1 MKWCFIRRRKSFKLG
16 ILLGVTIASVVV
28 WANLS
33 YGGIVVQL
41 QHVNPGQH
49 PQIEAFVTV
58 EDENGD
64 SITDLTASDFSVS
77 EDGNPQ
83 TLTSFMYDPPSDD
96 PVSVALVMDY
106 SGSIVE
112 AGAIESMETAALAL
126 IDQLR
131 DGYDSCEIIKF
142 DDVISVVQKFTI
154 DKILLRDAVT
164 SPWTTTM
171 GSTKLYDAL
180 WTAVEDT
187 ASYADSQGSQGS
199 VVVISDGKDFADP
212 GYSAS
217 THSLEEVISLAMTNG
232 VTIFTVGFGYVDAE
246 VLQRLADETGGR
258 YFYAPTSQ
266 QIEDIYRTI
275 ITLLNEGGYVVS
287 YDTSVTDCE
296 YHTMQVTVTTSS
308 GLVGEDTK
316 SSLLCAQPLDESD
329 STSSGGSLIK
339 VSGGGGGG

>member
-1 MKWCFIRRRKSFKLG
+1 
-16 ILLGVTIASVVV
+16 
-28 WANLS
+28 
-33 YGGIVVQL
+33 
-41 QHVNPGQH
+41 
-49 PQIEAFVTV
+49 
-58 EDENGD
+58 
-64 SITDLTASDFSVS
+64 
-77 EDGNPQ
+77 
-83 TLTSFMYDPPSDD
+83 MYNPPSDD

-106 SGSIVE
+106 SGSLVE
-112 AGAIESMETAALAL
+112 AGVIEKMETAALAF

-142 DDVISVVQKFTI
+142 DDTISVVQKFTI

-187 ASYADSQGSQGS
+187 ASYAVSQGSQGS

-217 THSLEEVISLAMTNG
+217 SHSLEEVISLAITHG
-232 VTIFTVGFGYVDAE
+232 VTIFTVGFGYVDAG
-246 VLQRLADETGGR
+246 VLQRLADETGGI
-258 YFYAPTSQ
+258 YFYAPSSQ
-266 QIEDIYRTI
+266 QFEDIYRTI

-287 YDTSVTDCE
+287 YETSVTDCD
-296 YHTMQVTVTTSS
+296 YHALQVSVTTSS

-339 VSGGGGGG
+339 VGGGGGGG